1 MRHVVVGA
9 IALAVLGVTASTAV
23 ARPPARPHAAQPA
36 AQQGAQQAVQRGAQP
51 SPLKRTILQ
60 QHALSASG
68 RDGVQ
73 ALVEMAAGGVAP
85 RHTHNGEELGYIVEG
100 TAVLEVAG
108 HAAHPLK
115 PGDSFF
121 IPAATPHLVRST
133 GTVGLKLVAVY
144 VVETGK
150 PLATPAP

>member
-23 ARPPARPHAAQPA
+23 ARPPARPHAALPA
-36 AQQGAQQAVQRGAQP
+36 AQQGAQA

-108 HAAHPLK
+108 QAAQPLK